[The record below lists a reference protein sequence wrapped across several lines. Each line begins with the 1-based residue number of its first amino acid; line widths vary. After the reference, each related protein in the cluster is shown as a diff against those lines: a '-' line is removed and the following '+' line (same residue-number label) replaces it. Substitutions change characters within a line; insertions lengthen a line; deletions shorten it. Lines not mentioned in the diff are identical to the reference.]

1 MTKKALDRQNPR
13 SEAMKDP
20 SMVDVDRRQLLTR
33 AIFGSVGAAAGLA
46 ALPSEAEASDTHTL
60 TFDVACD
67 CRTGSP
73 AFFGGNRGDA
83 FIVNGKIFPAGT
95 LPSGTAS
102 NDPTQPVNGV
112 SSIGDWICRGQLAGV
127 FPPAIAAAYSSTPF
141 VWNTQYF
148 LLNGG
153 AFTAEGYAMSTG
165 ELLSVTG
172 GIRGFSGASGFI
184 VEAPFGTNATGC
196 PNFRATFRLRPGR
209 GRD

>member
-1 MTKKALDRQNPR
+1 MN
-13 SEAMKDP
+13 DP
-20 SMVDVDRRQLLTR
+20 MVENLDRRQLLMRTL
-33 AIFGSVGAAAGLA
+33 FGSVGAAAALA
-46 ALPSEAEASDTHTL
+46 ALPSETEASDTHTL

-73 AFFGGNRGDA
+73 VFFAGGPRGEA

-112 SSIGDWICRGQLAGV
+112 SPIGDWCCRGQMAGA
-127 FPPAIAAAYSSTPF
+127 FPPDVAPAYASTPF
-141 VWNTQYF
+141 GWNTQYF
-148 LLNGG
+148 LLKGG
-153 AFTAEGYAMSTG
+153 DALTAEGYTTGDVTTPTG

-172 GIRGFSGASGFI
+172 GIGGFSGASGFI
-184 VEAPFGTNATGC
+184 VETPFGTNATGC
-196 PNFRATFRLRPGR
+196 PNFRAKFRLRSGL

>member
-1 MTKKALDRQNPR
+1 MRTL
-13 SEAMKDP
+13 
-20 SMVDVDRRQLLTR
+20 
-33 AIFGSVGAAAGLA
+33 FGSVGAAASLA
-46 ALPSEAEASDTHTL
+46 ALQSEAEASDMHTL

-73 AFFGGNRGDA
+73 AFFSGNRGDA

-95 LPSGTAS
+95 LPSGTAN

-112 SSIGDWICRGQLAGV
+112 SSIGDWSCRGQVAGA
-127 FPPAIAAAYSSTPF
+127 FPPDIAPAYSSTPF
-141 VWNTQYF
+141 GWNTQYF
-148 LLNGG
+148 LLKGG
-153 AFTAEGYAMSTG
+153 DALTDEGYATPSG

-196 PNFRATFRLRPGR
+196 PNFRATFRFRSGS

>member
-1 MTKKALDRQNPR
+1 MNRIAKFTLFVLAL
-13 SEAMKDP
+13 
-20 SMVDVDRRQLLTR
+20 
-33 AIFGSVGAAAGLA
+33 AGLA
-46 ALPSEAEASDTHTL
+46 GLAVFGVPAVVQAAEDTNIVA
-60 TFDVACD
+60 FDVACD

-73 AFFGGNRGDA
+73 TFFNGDRGDA

-95 LPSGTAS
+95 LPSGAAS

-127 FPPAIAAAYSSTPF
+127 FPPAIAPAYSSTPF

-148 LLNGG
+148 LLKGG

-172 GIRGFSGASGFI
+172 GIRGFSGAVGFI
-184 VEAPFGTNATGC
+184 EETPFGTNATGC
-196 PNFRATFRLRPGR
+196 PNFRATFRLRLGR